1 MSEGREGSARREQAV
16 VLGASMA
23 GLLAARQL
31 ADHFERVTVVERDEL
46 PTGPDGRKGVPQG
59 AHAHGLLPSGYRVLD
74 GYFPG
79 MMAELQAAGAPMG
92 DMGGDIAWF
101 QYGGWKLREPVGLR
115 GIFVSRPALES
126 AVRAR
131 VKALPN
137 VDFFE
142 GYDGEQPVFD
152 AGAGVSGLVVKG
164 RAGGTESTLAAD
176 LTVDASGRG
185 SQSAKWLER
194 WGFEAPPTTSV
205 RVNVGYA
212 TRVFERRSEDLGGA
226 IGAIIAGTPPLER
239 RFAAALAAEGDRWVV
254 TLAGILGDYPPT
266 EEAGWMEFARSLPTS
281 DVFELASGRPV
292 QGAIASY
299 RFPANQRHH
308 YERMKRFPEG
318 YVVIGDAICSFNPV
332 YGQGM
337 SASALESVA
346 LGEALAA
353 GARNGDRGLA
363 RRFFRR
369 ASKIADMPW
378 TVATGEDLRYP
389 EVEGE
394 RPRLHGLLNRYL
406 ERVHHAAT
414 RDVVVS
420 RKFFDVAALLA
431 PPPSLMA
438 PGVMWRVFRSGAA
451 PTSEAAPSLGG
462 PTPLRG
468 S

>member
-1 MSEGREGSARREQAV
+1 
-16 VLGASMA
+16 
-23 GLLAARQL
+23 
-31 ADHFERVTVVERDEL
+31 
-46 PTGPDGRKGVPQG
+46 
-59 AHAHGLLPSGYRVLD
+59 
-74 GYFPG
+74 
-79 MMAELQAAGAPMG
+79 
-92 DMGGDIAWF
+92 
-101 QYGGWKLREPVGLR
+101 
-115 GIFVSRPALES
+115 
-126 AVRAR
+126 
-131 VKALPN
+131 
-137 VDFFE
+137 
-142 GYDGEQPVFD
+142 
-152 AGAGVSGLVVKG
+152 
-164 RAGGTESTLAAD
+164 
-176 LTVDASGRG
+176 
-185 SQSAKWLER
+185 
-194 WGFEAPPTTSV
+194 
-205 RVNVGYA
+205 
-212 TRVFERRSEDLGGA
+212 
-226 IGAIIAGTPPLER
+226 
-239 RFAAALAAEGDRWVV
+239 
-254 TLAGILGDYPPT
+254 
-266 EEAGWMEFARSLPTS
+266 
-281 DVFELASGRPV
+281 VFELASGRPV